1 MRIIDTHA
9 HLVSSQIYP
18 IVDEVIAR
26 AKEKNV
32 ERILC
37 IATSK
42 DELDK
47 AIQLQEKY
55 GMIDIAFGM
64 HPADLD
70 KVSEEDFLE
79 VEKAVKEKK
88 VIAVGE
94 IGLDYH
100 WNVVSKEEQAKAFI
114 RQIELANQYHL
125 PILIHMREATKDC
138 VDILKKYAKT
148 GGIMH
153 CYSGSVEIA
162 KELVKIG
169 FYISFG
175 GILTFK
181 NANQLLEVAK
191 QLPSDRIFVETDC
204 PYLAPVPYR
213 GKPNEVSYI
222 HSTFEFL
229 CQLRNEDLS
238 EQLIQNYQDLFY
250 GKN

>member
-9 HLVSSQIYP
+9 HLVSSQIYS

-222 HSTFEFL
+222 HATFEFL

>member
-1 MRIIDTHA
+1 MKIIDTHA
-9 HLVSSQIYP
+9 HLVCNQIYP

-32 ERILC
+32 EKILC

-47 AIQLQEKY
+47 AIQLQLKY
-55 GMIDIAFGM
+55 PMIDIAFGM

-70 KVSEEDFLE
+70 KVKEEDYIEL
-79 VEKAVKEKK
+79 EKAIQEKK
-88 VIAVGE
+88 IIAVGE

-100 WNVVSKEEQAKAFI
+100 WNVVSKEEQSQAFI
-114 RQIELANQYHL
+114 RQIKLANQYHL

-138 VDILKKYAKT
+138 VDILKQHSKT

-153 CYSGSVEIA
+153 CYSGSVETA
-162 KELVKIG
+162 RELIKIG

-181 NANQLLEVAK
+181 NANQLVEVAQK
-191 QLPSDRIFVETDC
+191 LPSNRIFVETDC

-213 GKPNEVSYI
+213 GKQNEVSYI
-222 HSTFEFL
+222 HATFEFL

-238 EQLIQNYQDLFY
+238 EQLILNYQELFY

>member
-88 VIAVGE
+88 IIAVGE

-100 WNVVSKEEQAKAFI
+100 WNVVSKEEQAQAFI
-114 RQIELANQYHL
+114 RQIELANQYGL
-125 PILIHMREATKDC
+125 PMLIHMREATKDC

-153 CYSGSVEIA
+153 CYSGSVETA
-162 KELVKIG
+162 KELIKIG

-181 NANQLLEVAK
+181 NANQLLDVAK

-222 HSTFEFL
+222 HATFEFL

-238 EQLIQNYQDLFY
+238 ERLIQNYQDLFY